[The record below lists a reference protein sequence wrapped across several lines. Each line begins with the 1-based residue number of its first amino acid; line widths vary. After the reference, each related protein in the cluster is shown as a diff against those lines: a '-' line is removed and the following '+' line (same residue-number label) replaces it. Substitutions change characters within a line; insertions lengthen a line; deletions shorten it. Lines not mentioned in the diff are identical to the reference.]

1 MKSILELLMNN
12 IKIVVNTP
20 FKAILAIL
28 LITVF
33 IIFLAFIEAYV
44 LTTISVLLGI
54 VLVLPLAFI
63 GCVIT
68 RLGLILWLSGT
79 YRRYT

>member
-28 LITVF
+28 LITEFVVL
-33 IIFLAFIEAYV
+33 LAFIEAYV

-68 RLGLILWLSGT
+68 RTWFDLMVEWNL
-79 YRRYT
+79 

>member
-1 MKSILELLMNN
+1 MKSILELLINN
-12 IKIVVNTP
+12 TKFVANKSKT
-20 FKAILAIL
+20 ILAIL
-28 LITVF
+28 LITAFVVL
-33 IIFLAFIEAYV
+33 LAFIEAYV

-68 RLGLILWLSGT
+68 RTCFDLMYEWDL
-79 YRRYT
+79 

>member
-33 IIFLAFIEAYV
+33 IIFLAFVEAYV

-68 RLGLILWLSGT
+68 RTWFDLMVEWNL
-79 YRRYT
+79 

>member
-1 MKSILELLMNN
+1 MKNIFELLINN
-12 IKIVVNTP
+12 TKFVANKSKT
-20 FKAILAIL
+20 ILAIL
-28 LITVF
+28 LITAFGVL
-33 IIFLAFIEAYV
+33 LAFIEAYV

-68 RLGLILWLSGT
+68 RTWFDLMVEWNL
-79 YRRYT
+79 

>member
-44 LTTISVLLGI
+44 LTTISALLGI

-68 RLGLILWLSGT
+68 RTWFDLMYEWDL
-79 YRRYT
+79 

>member
-1 MKSILELLMNN
+1 MKSILELLINN
-12 IKIVVNTP
+12 TKFVANKSKT
-20 FKAILAIL
+20 ILAIL
-28 LITVF
+28 LITAFVVL
-33 IIFLAFIEAYV
+33 LAFIEAYV

-68 RLGLILWLSGT
+68 RTWNLIEVS
-79 YRRYT
+79 

>member
-1 MKSILELLMNN
+1 MKSILELLINN
-12 IKIVVNTP
+12 TKFVANKSKT
-20 FKAILAIL
+20 ILAIL
-28 LITVF
+28 LIIAFVVL
-33 IIFLAFIEAYV
+33 LACIEAYV

-68 RLGLILWLSGT
+68 RTWFDLMVEWNL
-79 YRRYT
+79 

>member
-28 LITVF
+28 LITAFVVL
-33 IIFLAFIEAYV
+33 LAFIEAYV
-44 LTTISVLLGI
+44 LTTISVLLGL

-63 GCVIT
+63 GCVIVCT
-68 RLGLILWLSGT
+68 WFDLMVKWNL
-79 YRRYT
+79 

>member
-1 MKSILELLMNN
+1 MKNVLELLINN
-12 IKIVVNTP
+12 TKFVANKSKT
-20 FKAILAIL
+20 ILAIL
-28 LITVF
+28 LITAFVVL
-33 IIFLAFIEAYV
+33 LAFIEAYV

-68 RLGLILWLSGT
+68 RTWFDLMNEWNL
-79 YRRYT
+79 

>member
-1 MKSILELLMNN
+1 MKNVLELLINN
-12 IKIVVNTP
+12 TKFVANKSKT
-20 FKAILAIL
+20 ILAIL
-28 LITVF
+28 LITAFVVL
-33 IIFLAFIEAYV
+33 LAFIEAYV

-68 RLGLILWLSGT
+68 RTWFDLMVEWNL
-79 YRRYT
+79 

>member
-1 MKSILELLMNN
+1 MKSVLELLMNN
-12 IKIVVNTP
+12 IKIVANTSS
-20 FKAILAIL
+20 KAILAIL

-33 IIFLAFIEAYV
+33 IIFLAFVEAYV

-68 RLGLILWLSGT
+68 RTWFDLMVEWNL
-79 YRRYT
+79 

>member
-1 MKSILELLMNN
+1 MKSVLELLMNN
-12 IKIVVNTP
+12 IKIVANTSS
-20 FKAILAIL
+20 KAILAIL

-33 IIFLAFIEAYV
+33 IIFLAFVEAYV
-44 LTTISVLLGI
+44 LTTISVLLGL

-68 RLGLILWLSGT
+68 RTWFDLMVEWNL
-79 YRRYT
+79 

>member
-1 MKSILELLMNN
+1 MKNVLELLINN
-12 IKIVVNTP
+12 TKFVANKSKT
-20 FKAILAIL
+20 ILAIL
-28 LITVF
+28 SITVF

-44 LTTISVLLGI
+44 LTTISALLGI

-68 RLGLILWLSGT
+68 RTWFDLMVEWNL
-79 YRRYT
+79 

>member
-1 MKSILELLMNN
+1 MKSVLELLMNN
-12 IKIVVNTP
+12 IKIVANTP

-54 VLVLPLAFI
+54 VLILLHA
-63 GCVIT
+63 
-68 RLGLILWLSGT
+68 LGLILWLSGT